1 MANNLVTY
9 IMQMLTPDLIG
20 RVAGA
25 LGLDS
30 AKVQSAVS
38 AAVPALLAA
47 LGGVATQPGG
57 AEKISDAVGQQ
68 SASLGELAGMLTS
81 GNQASLAQSGS
92 TLLSSLFGSGNSGVL
107 ANAVGSF
114 AGLDK
119 TTGSSLIGMLTP
131 LVLGGLAEQSEG
143 DLSPGNL
150 SGLLASQKDNI
161 AAALPSGIG
170 DMLAGTGL
178 LGSLGGSM
186 RSATAA
192 AGQTAARTTATVS
205 SISNAG
211 QRAAADAASN
221 SYRWLYWL
229 IAALAI
235 LAILYFVLGRRAEQ
249 PTAPA
254 TTTPAATTPA
264 AQETTTAAADVGKQL
279 SDTLTSLQTTV
290 TGITDAAT
298 ANAALPKLQAA
309 EGEIGK
315 LQATIGA
322 LSAEQKT
329 ALVTTVKPLVAT
341 LNGLLD
347 KVLAIPGVSEV
358 LKPTVDSLKT
368 KLAALAA

>member
-9 IMQMLTPDLIG
+9 IVQMLTPDLIG

-81 GNQASLAQSGS
+81 GNQASLAQSGA

-119 TTGSSLIGMLTP
+119 TTGSSLLGMLTP
-131 LVLGGLAEQSEG
+131 LVLGGLADQSEG

-170 DMLAGTGL
+170 DMLAGTGML
-178 LGSLGGSM
+178 GALSGSL
-186 RSATAA
+186 RSATSA

-205 SISNAG
+205 SISSAS
-211 QRAAADAASN
+211 QRTAADAASN

-229 IAALAI
+229 IAALAV

-254 TTTPAATTPA
+254 TTPAATTPA
-264 AQETTTAAADVGKQL
+264 AQETTTGAADVGKQL
-279 SDTLTSLQTTV
+279 SDALTSLQTTV
-290 TGITDAAT
+290 TGITDAAS

-347 KVLAIPGVSEV
+347 KVLAIPGVSDV